1 MRNLRAQTSPA
12 LVVAIFAGLI
22 AIGLLLAALGE

>member
-1 MRNLRAQTSPA
+1 VADLGFVL

-22 AIGLLLAALGE
+22 ALAKAVERL